1 MRRAVCPGSYDPIH
15 NGHVEVIARAASL
28 FDEVIVAVSTN
39 YAKKYRF
46 SGPER
51 LAMARE
57 TLGALRG
64 VSVVPM
70 GDGLLADFCREHGA
84 DAIVKGLRSVQD
96 YQYELPM
103 AVMNRHLTGV
113 ETVFLP
119 AESRYTHLSS
129 TLIKEVS
136 PRGGAVKELVPRAA
150 GPGRLSRAAGAGVRT
165 IGARSARSG
174 LRRQAGAP
182 QPPARRS
189 LRQTG
194 PATAGA
200 RARARRAPW

>member
-1 MRRAVCPGSYDPIH
+1 MRRAVCPGSFDPIH

-46 SGPER
+46 SAEER
-51 LAMARE
+51 LELAAE
-57 TLGALRG
+57 TLGSLRG

-70 GDGLLADFCREHGA
+70 GEGLLAEFCREHGA
-84 DAIVKGLRSVQD
+84 NAIVKGLRSVQD

-119 AESRYTHLSS
+119 AEGSYTHLSS
-129 TLIKEVS
+129 SLIKEVAAL
-136 PRGGAVKELVPRAA
+136 GGDISEYVP
-150 GPGRLSRAAGAGVRT
+150 GVVLKRL
-165 IGARSARSG
+165 
-174 LRRQAGAP
+174 Q
-182 QPPARRS
+182 
-189 LRQTG
+189 
-194 PATAGA
+194 
-200 RARARRAPW
+200 